1 MVGDW
6 DWISFLVD
14 TVSVFLITIGISGCV
29 SIYSLHLRI
38 PKCILI
44 TIMAIK
50 LLLVDV
56 GIGICWEYFCQ
67 NDRKYHI
74 LLSFIL
80 LIGSLFMIFFTWYAS
95 RDELLKVVIVILT
108 GNYLTM
114 LCRGIVTLPSA
125 LGWIKGRQEEGLELL
140 GVACVVF
147 VRKWGLN
154 YGIFE
159 KIKKYQLRDRSFW
172 IIFSV
177 GSWMLSL
184 GCIRE
189 GLWEGKQLY
198 WLKIGLTML
207 VMAGY
212 MIYQKV
218 QQEHLVQENQLL
230 IQQQNLMQ
238 EYHARIG
245 GQISLTSRMH
255 QDIDRHMELLEE
267 LSICCQKKERI
278 DNEERDNIC
287 YCKDIVVDSVIYNKV
302 RTCRESGIQTKI
314 SMEDFD
320 KGNISDLEILGLLY
334 NLFDN
339 AIEACQRVKEGER
352 FIEIS
357 AVKVAGRLML
367 TIRNSMR
374 EVEVRNGRLV
384 TSKKNKDFHGV
395 GLGIIEDFVKKHR
408 GVMKIKAKDGVF
420 EVDIGVEIW

>member
-1 MVGDW
+1 
-6 DWISFLVD
+6 
-14 TVSVFLITIGISGCV
+14 
-29 SIYSLHLRI
+29 
-38 PKCILI
+38 
-44 TIMAIK
+44 
-50 LLLVDV
+50 
-56 GIGICWEYFCQ
+56 
-67 NDRKYHI
+67 
-74 LLSFIL
+74 
-80 LIGSLFMIFFTWYAS
+80 
-95 RDELLKVVIVILT
+95 
-108 GNYLTM
+108 
-114 LCRGIVTLPSA
+114 
-125 LGWIKGRQEEGLELL
+125 
-140 GVACVVF
+140 
-147 VRKWGLN
+147 
-154 YGIFE
+154 
-159 KIKKYQLRDRSFW
+159 
-172 IIFSV
+172 
-177 GSWMLSL
+177 
-184 GCIRE
+184 
-189 GLWEGKQLY
+189 
-198 WLKIGLTML
+198 
-207 VMAGY
+207 
-212 MIYQKV
+212 
-218 QQEHLVQENQLL
+218 
-230 IQQQNLMQ
+230 
-238 EYHARIG
+238 
-245 GQISLTSRMH
+245 
-255 QDIDRHMELLEE
+255 MELLEE

-278 DNEERDNIC
+278 DNEEQDNIC